1 MPGFPSCLQQ
11 NFEFLKSWFWQ
22 GRTSIKVNKS
32 WHMSYTFSGFL
43 RVYPCWF
50 CRPDVQDVSIHRD
63 SIAWH
68 PTEHFYPLSSTFLL
82 MAVIC
87 VNCYPTQSRTGQ
99 TNNVSQCAVSCL
111 FPDLWFRHLG
121 NKWFDLTPGVIYRQ
135 PPTQYLTVEVG
146 FCHDLVNKLG
156 IILSIVWSCWS

>member
-87 VNCYPTQSRTGQ
+87 VNWSPTQ
-99 TNNVSQCAVSCL
+99 TNNVSECVVPWPLRKQAATNTGRTV
-111 FPDLWFRHLG
+111 
-121 NKWFDLTPGVIYRQ
+121 
-135 PPTQYLTVEVG
+135 TVEVG